1 MQTEQINNKLLKLTE
16 ALNIWELAKGIFY
29 PMVKVFLTVLGLGV
43 QFVRRIFYGAEEVQ
57 NTQYAR
63 RTEKRESAKEF
74 LQ

>member
-43 QFVRRIFYGAEEVQ
+43 
-57 NTQYAR
+57 
-63 RTEKRESAKEF
+63 
-74 LQ
+74 